1 MHIIVIHFAGCTG
14 IFLLNERKMRMNT
27 ISQKARSRISTKE
40 LVIISLLS
48 GLSYVLMLIH
58 LPFKYLGFLEIEFS
72 DIPAVFAA
80 LQYGP
85 LAGVFVELIKNL
97 IKAATATTTGWV
109 GEIANFIIS
118 AAYVIPVG
126 ILYKIRKSNAANN
139 AAVLEAGH
147 GNEKSKSGAWYI
159 IMMFAVG
166 TASLATAGILLN
178 YYVTVPLF
186 AKLFGGMDTV
196 VGAASGHLSVIKDIK
211 TLVLLGITPFNILKG
226 AAISVIGYYT
236 YKYLRNRI

>member
-1 MHIIVIHFAGCTG
+1 
-14 IFLLNERKMRMNT
+14 MRT
-27 ISQKARSRISTKE
+27 LSQKERSKISTKE

-72 DIPAVFAA
+72 DIPAAFAA

-109 GEIANFIIS
+109 GELANFIVS
-118 AAYVIPVG
+118 AAYIAPVG
-126 ILYKIRKSNAANN
+126 ILYKIKKS
-139 AAVLEAGH
+139 
-147 GNEKSKSGAWYI
+147 EKSKTGSWYI
-159 IMMFAVG
+159 IMTFAVG
-166 TASLATAGILLN
+166 TISMAIAGGLLN

-196 VGAASGHLSVIKDIK
+196 VGAASGHMSAIKDLK
-211 TLVLLGITPFNILKG
+211 TLVLIGITPFNILKG
-226 AAISVIGYYT
+226 ATISVIGYYT
-236 YKYLRNRI
+236 YKYLRNRL